1 MAVRGIR
8 GATTSPSNTKEE
20 IIARTREMLEAL
32 ARENGFNIEDIASAI
47 FSVTNDLN
55 AEFPAV
61 AARQL
66 GWLYTPLFCTNE
78 ICVPGSLQTCIRVLL
93 HVNTDRRQEEMRH
106 VYLHEAKKLRPD
118 LKSNSEDKF
127 YTSKG

>member
-32 ARENGFNIEDIASAI
+32 VRENGFNIGDVASAV
-47 FSVTNDLN
+47 FSMTPDLD

-78 ICVPGSLQTCIRVLL
+78 ISVPGSLTACIRVLL
-93 HVNTDRRQEEMRH
+93 HVNTERSQEEMRH
-106 VYLHEAKKLRPD
+106 VYLHDAIKLRPD
-118 LKSNSEDKF
+118 LNSNSVDKY
-127 YTSKG
+127 YTSEK